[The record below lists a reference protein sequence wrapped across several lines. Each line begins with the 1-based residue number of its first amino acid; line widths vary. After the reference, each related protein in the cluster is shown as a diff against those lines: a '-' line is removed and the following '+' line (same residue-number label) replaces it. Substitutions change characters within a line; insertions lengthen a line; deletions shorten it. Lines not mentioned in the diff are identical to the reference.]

1 MSTEDLLRSLE
12 EQLLEG
18 KVRSSREAIAG
29 VLAEEFV
36 EFGSS
41 GKVYTRSEMLDVLVG
56 SAPSRWTITDFH
68 CILPAPGI
76 ALVTFRA
83 TRIPGPDARPE
94 FSLRSSLWKE
104 TSGRW
109 QLWFHQGTPVRM

>member
-1 MSTEDLLRSLE
+1 MSTEELLRSLE
-12 EQLLEG
+12 KRLLQG
-18 KVRSSREAIAG
+18 DVRNSREALAG
-29 VLAEEFV
+29 LLAEEFV

-41 GKVYTRSEMLDVLVG
+41 GTIYTRSEAIDALAVSVP
-56 SAPSRWTITDFH
+56 ARWTITDFH
-68 CILPAPGI
+68 CILPAPDI

-83 TRIPGPDARPE
+83 ARIVGPDTPAE
-94 FSLRSSLWKE
+94 FSLRSSLWRE